1 VNPAESPWTLPGINQ
16 RLRELDALTGDK
28 AMTMGEIAE
37 RLSFEFEV
45 AITRNSV
52 IGRRHRLNL
61 PQRGPSPPPKARK
74 RTEKPKMTHIRVDA
88 PIAPELPIVENTTA
102 GLDILQLRNNSCRW
116 PLGDLMETRPPYLFC
131 GKRTL
136 FDRPYCRAHYERA
149 VGKPI
154 ARAV

>member
-1 VNPAESPWTLPGINQ
+1 MTPDSPWTLPGINQ
-16 RLRELDALTGDK
+16 RLRELDALTGDE

-37 RLSFEFEV
+37 RLSFEFDV
-45 AITRNSV
+45 VITRNAA

-88 PIAPELPIVENTTA
+88 PIAPELPIVENTAA
-102 GLDILQLRNNSCRW
+102 GLDLLQLRSNSCRW

-131 GKRTL
+131 GKKAL